1 MKTEELIAALSAD
14 PVPAASAH
22 ERMARWILPG
32 ILIPFAAL
40 VLLWSMRPDIA
51 AALASP
57 VVAKTL
63 VPLVL
68 SGLGLWLALVLSRP
82 VGRAN
87 TPRILLALSAVLL
100 LANLV
105 YQFARV
111 GWGGFLTAIDTPN
124 TVICLISVPVLAAI
138 PLGVALWSMRA
149 GAPSDASRAGAAAG
163 LFAGTIAAAIYS
175 LHCPV
180 DNALFCLTIYSVPIL
195 VVTGLGMMLGRRLL
209 RW

>member
-14 PVPAASAH
+14 PVPAASAQQ
-22 ERMARWILPG
+22 RMARVILPG
-32 ILIPFAAL
+32 ILIPLAAL
-40 VLLWSMRPDIA
+40 VLLWSMRPDIS

-57 VVAKTL
+57 AVAKTL
-63 VPLVL
+63 VPLALAGV
-68 SGLGLWLALVLSRP
+68 GLWLALSLSRP

-87 TPRILLALSAVLL
+87 TPRILLALSAALL
-100 LANLV
+100 LANLI

-124 TVICLISVPVLAAI
+124 TVTCLVSVPVLAVL

-149 GAPSDASRAGAAAG
+149 GAPHDASRAGAAAG
-163 LFAGTIAAAIYS
+163 LFAGTIAASIYS

-180 DNALFCLTIYSVPIL
+180 DNALFCLTVYSLPVLAI
-195 VVTGLGMMLGRRLL
+195 TGLGMVLGRRLL